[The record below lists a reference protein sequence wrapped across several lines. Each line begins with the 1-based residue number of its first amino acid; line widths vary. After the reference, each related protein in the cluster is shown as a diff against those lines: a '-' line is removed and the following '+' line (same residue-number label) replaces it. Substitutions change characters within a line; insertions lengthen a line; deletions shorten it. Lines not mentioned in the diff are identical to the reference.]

1 MEAFFLRQM
10 VRAPIPIVC
19 NLLNIRI
26 MGIKELVYT
35 LSDGLPTNHKGIA
48 FYVFAKNK
56 LDEYVSALLS
66 VDKNEFEA
74 MLGIA
79 NELCGK
85 QTQCR
90 FVNLIKVINQE
101 CLMILQLA
109 YKGDAYNATSHL
121 LGLMTKRKYTKSY
134 LSDRYLN
141 YLRFISDIGCVYYRC
156 LVVENNEIPQNC
168 NHLPYSLRHF
178 AGSSRFNQ
186 TGFPCLYIA
195 SSLNVAEKESN
206 CKNEQNVYV
215 GEFKA
220 KRKLFYL
227 NFCVPSKE
235 EIEEMTE
242 YEVFAFLVTY
252 PLLLLC
258 LVTTDDKRVK
268 FHEEYLFPQLFFH
281 LLYTTKCDD
290 VIYWGGIRY
299 TSTLDKTGF
308 NIVVPASYKQQ
319 EPPTDNTIS
328 DFIEERFEQT
338 RLYKK

>member
-1 MEAFFLRQM
+1 
-10 VRAPIPIVC
+10 
-19 NLLNIRI
+19 
-26 MGIKELVYT
+26 MGIKELVYM
-35 LSDGLPTNHKGIA
+35 LSNGLPANRKDNA
-48 FYVFAKNK
+48 FYAFVKSK
-56 LDEYVSALLS
+56 LDECVSALLS
-66 VDKNEFEA
+66 LDKNEFET
-74 MLGIA
+74 MLGTS

-85 QTQCR
+85 QTQRR
-90 FVNLIKVINQE
+90 FVNLIKVINQK
-101 CLMILQLA
+101 CQMILQLA
-109 YKGDAYNATSHL
+109 YKGDTYTAISEL
-121 LGLMTKRKYTKSY
+121 LGLMTKRKYTNNY

-141 YLRFISDIGCVYYRC
+141 YLRFTSDNGCTYYRC

-168 NHLPYSLRHF
+168 NHLPYSRRHL
-178 AGSSRFNQ
+178 ACANRFNQ

-206 CKNEQNVYV
+206 CKEAQNVYI

-220 KRKLFYL
+220 RKNLFYL

-235 EIEEMTE
+235 EIVEMNE
-242 YEVFAFLVTY
+242 YDVFAFLVTY

-258 LVTTDDKRVK
+258 LVTTANKRAK

-290 VIYWGGIRY
+290 VVYWAGIRY
-299 TSTLDKTGF
+299 TSTLEQTGF

-319 EPPTDNTIS
+319 EPPIDNTIS

-338 RLYKK
+338 RQYKK

>member
-1 MEAFFLRQM
+1 MEVLFLQQM
-10 VRAPIPIVC
+10 ARVPIRIIC
-19 NLLNIRI
+19 NLSNIRI
-26 MGIKELVYT
+26 MEIKELLYM
-35 LSDGLPTNHKGIA
+35 LSDGLPANHKGIA
-48 FYVFAKNK
+48 FYAFVKSK

-66 VDKNEFEA
+66 IEKNEFEA
-74 MLGIA
+74 MLGTA

-85 QTQCR
+85 QTQRR
-90 FVNLIKVINQE
+90 FVNLIKVINQK
-101 CLMILQLA
+101 CLMILQMA
-109 YKGDAYNATSHL
+109 YKGDSYTAISEL
-121 LGLMTKRKYTKSY
+121 LGLMTKRKYTNNY

-141 YLRFISDIGCVYYRC
+141 YLRFTSDKGCIYYRC
-156 LVVENNEIPQNC
+156 LVVRNNEIPQNC
-168 NHLPYSLRHF
+168 NHLPYSLRYL
-178 AGSSRFNQ
+178 AGASRFNK

-206 CKNEQNVYV
+206 CKEAQNVYV

-220 KRKLFYL
+220 RKKLFYL
-227 NFCVPSKE
+227 NFCVPSKK
-235 EIEEMTE
+235 EIEEMNE
-242 YEVFAFLVTY
+242 YDFFAFLVTY

-258 LVTTDDKRVK
+258 LVTTNDKSAK

-290 VIYWGGIRY
+290 VVCWAGIRY

-338 RLYKK
+338 RQYKK